1 MCFAEAA
8 RARRNNLSASA
19 DFCSW
24 ARTTPSRLRASASL
38 GDSASTELRRL
49 SASGR
54 SPWLSALTAFAKRL
68 RLMSPLLPVCPRTG
82 KTATSKTSST
92 AVFVSLVTRPGAV
105 RHWRGFSEVV
115 IEQCIPFTPQSFC
128 KCWFSFN
135 RRHALG
141 PKDRKLV
148 APVREDGDSIFYS
161 PKGPKGRH
169 KSWRTF
175 GAQVTDGHISPSS
188 RTGLLTSGPSDL
200 RVQTAPVP
208 ASRVLVQFE

>member
-8 RARRNNLSASA
+8 RARRNKRSASA

-68 RLMSPLLPVCPRTG
+68 RLMSPLLPVCPHTG

-92 AVFVSLVTRPGAV
+92 AVFVSLVTRPGEV
-105 RHWRGFSEVV
+105 RHRRGFSEVV
-115 IEQCIPFTPQSFC
+115 IEQCIPFTPQSIF

-148 APVREDGDSIFYS
+148 AGPALRGGRGTPSSDS
-161 PKGPKGRH
+161 PKGPQRIEAPAQ
-169 KSWRTF
+169 TF
-175 GAQVTDGHISPSS
+175 AHLRCSVTNGHISPPS
-188 RTGLLTSGPSDL
+188 RAGLLTSAPSDL
-200 RVQTAPVP
+200 RVHQT
-208 ASRVLVQFE
+208 

>member
-1 MCFAEAA
+1 
-8 RARRNNLSASA
+8 
-19 DFCSW
+19 
-24 ARTTPSRLRASASL
+24 
-38 GDSASTELRRL
+38 
-49 SASGR
+49 
-54 SPWLSALTAFAKRL
+54 
-68 RLMSPLLPVCPRTG
+68 MSPLLPVCPRTG

-148 APVREDGDSIFYS
+148 APVREDGELHLLIAR
-161 PKGPKGRH
+161 KARRAGTNR
-169 KSWRTF
+169 
-175 GAQVTDGHISPSS
+175 GAPSV
-188 RTGLLTSGPSDL
+188 L
-200 RVQTAPVP
+200 R
-208 ASRVLVQFE
+208 